1 MIVNGRQFV
10 RTVIIYTYVH
20 VFEFMIM
27 FGLFV
32 QYPKSDFFC
41 VVSLKMLCYN
51 F

>member
-1 MIVNGRQFV
+1 MELAPQLIIIVNGRQFV

-32 QYPKSDFFC
+32 QYPKSDFF
-41 VVSLKMLCYN
+41 VLSV
-51 F
+51 